1 MKITRK
7 STLQEYTNSIM
18 TGTKQEQLLL
28 AQGWK
33 LKWNE
38 LKLGKKIGVGAS
50 GEVYSARLR
59 GSLDVATKVF
69 KTKSDDHYSEN
80 EIAAMRRC
88 RHPRLVMFLGHGRIN
103 KESMFIVME
112 LMNQGGLNKKLWY
125 DVFRVERI

>member
-1 MKITRK
+1 
-7 STLQEYTNSIM
+7 M

-88 RHPRLVMFLGHGRIN
+88 RHPRLVMFLGHGRVN
-103 KESMFIVME
+103 KDSMFIVME
-112 LMNQGGLNKKLWY
+112 LMNQGGMNKRLWY
-125 DVFRVERI
+125 VVSIV